1 MLRNTL
7 VCDSIDV
14 ATELGYNSQRH
25 RCVTKDG
32 LVIENSGAMS
42 GGGKPRRGGMGSS
55 LKQHGKGYALIAD
68 TVEEFERRIERL
80 DEEIDELQT
89 ENYRFELEIKTF
101 ENESGDIKLETSRL
115 N

>member
-42 GGGKPRRGGMGSS
+42 GGGKLRKGGMGSS
-55 LKQHGKGYALIAD
+55 LPNAHKGNPYNAD
-68 TVEEFERRIERL
+68 NLHHFEQKIEKI
-80 DEEIDELQT
+80 DEELQELKT
-89 ENYRFELEIKTF
+89 ENYRLELEIKVF
-101 ENESGDIKLETSRL
+101 ERENHEITAETAR
-115 N
+115 